1 MWLTAQIIEDRG
13 VSVLFTEHD
22 MDVVFG
28 SAHRIMLLTWGRLI
42 AEGSAEDIRNN
53 ALFKDIYLGVGNV
66 FGMEE
71 GAVHAWSKGNK

>member
-1 MWLTAQIIEDRG
+1 M
-13 VSVLFTEHD
+13 LFMEHD
-22 MDVVFG
+22 MDVVFS
-28 SAHRIMLLTWGRLI
+28 SAHRIMVLNWGRLI

-53 ALFKDIYLGVGNV
+53 ALVQDVHLGAGNV

>member
-1 MWLTAQIIEDRG
+1 MWLTAQIVEDRG
-13 VSVLFTEHD
+13 VSVLITEHD
-22 MDVVFG
+22 MDVIFV
-28 SAHRIMLLTWGRLI
+28 SAHRIMVLNRGRLV

-53 ALFKDIYLGVGNV
+53 ALVQDVYLGAGNV